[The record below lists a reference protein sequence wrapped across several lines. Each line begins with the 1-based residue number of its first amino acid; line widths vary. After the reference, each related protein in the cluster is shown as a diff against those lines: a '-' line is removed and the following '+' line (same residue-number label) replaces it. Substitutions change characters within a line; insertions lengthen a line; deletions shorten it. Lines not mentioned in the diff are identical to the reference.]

1 MAELIQI
8 HAHRGESGVEPY
20 LILYQALLTGRI
32 FFTGLGSAPSIQGE
46 KPPKNILVVALN
58 PFFSFWRICLPSA
71 IMVELLL

>member
-20 LILYQALLTGRI
+20 LILYQALLTGGI
-32 FFTGLGSAPSIQGE
+32 FFTGLGSAPSIRGE

-58 PFFSFWRICLPSA
+58 PFSFCRMCLPSA